1 LKDVQWVEKM
11 AQMGRGSAG
20 NLETKMDATL
30 VLLKVETMVE
40 LKVNKSAHKLG
51 TLSDLK
57 LGKNKVG
64 RKASLKENLTVAMMV
79 AVWVAKLDDT
89 MAENLVAE
97 RVHSMAVRMVF
108 YWVDRKVAEKA

>member
-1 LKDVQWVEKM
+1 
-11 AQMGRGSAG
+11 
-20 NLETKMDATL
+20 
-30 VLLKVETMVE
+30 
-40 LKVNKSAHKLG
+40 
-51 TLSDLK
+51 
-57 LGKNKVG
+57 
-64 RKASLKENLTVAMMV
+64 MMV